1 MNEQVKS
8 YLDKGKA
15 ALGKVSKKI
24 WIIAAVVIVL
34 VAAGLTIFLNSRPY
48 EVLVTGSNNTE
59 LSAIMSWLDSQGY
72 QDYRLEGDTILAPAS
87 QATNIKARM
96 LMAGYPQSGYIL
108 HITIM

>member
-1 MNEQVKS
+1 MNEKVKS

-48 EVLVTGSNNTE
+48 EVLVTGSNKKWHPLMILICLFDAA
-59 LSAIMSWLDSQGY
+59 LSLVIM
-72 QDYRLEGDTILAPAS
+72 RVILMMMGV
-87 QATNIKARM
+87 Q
-96 LMAGYPQSGYIL
+96 
-108 HITIM
+108 